1 VEALGHPKIETT
13 VAPRVG
19 TLARILATLR
29 GWQLD
34 RELSDGADPR
44 SSALLTA
51 RAAQLTRRDTR
62 DALAGRLEGALRA
75 SRRSPAMPTAAIQP
89 PRIEV
94 EAALALLTQAA
105 AMLRTDGPIYCQGVA
120 RLRLLLSDGASP
132 LYYASEPGELSKE
145 AEAIVMALGGRP

>member
-1 VEALGHPKIETT
+1 
-13 VAPRVG
+13 
-19 TLARILATLR
+19 
-29 GWQLD
+29 
-34 RELSDGADPR
+34 
-44 SSALLTA
+44 
-51 RAAQLTRRDTR
+51 
-62 DALAGRLEGALRA
+62 
-75 SRRSPAMPTAAIQP
+75 MPTAAIQP